1 MEESVSFQHL
11 PLVTLVFP
19 GPSLAFRCFGL
30 APDAMAAEKMEKIV
44 MYG

>member
-19 GPSLAFRCFGL
+19 DTSLDFRCFGL
-30 APDAMAAEKMEKIV
+30 APDAVAAEKMEKIII
-44 MYG
+44 YG

>member
-1 MEESVSFQHL
+1 MEGSLSFQYL

-19 GPSLAFRCFGL
+19 DPSLAFRCFGL

>member
-30 APDAMAAEKMEKIV
+30 APDAMAAEKMENII

>member
-19 GPSLAFRCFGL
+19 DPSLALRFGL
-30 APDAMAAEKMEKIV
+30 APDAMAAEKMEKII

>member
-19 GPSLAFRCFGL
+19 YTSLDFRCFGL
-30 APDAMAAEKMEKIV
+30 APDAIAAEKMEKII

>member
-1 MEESVSFQHL
+1 MKESVSFQHL

-19 GPSLAFRCFGL
+19 DTSLDFRCFGL
-30 APDAMAAEKMEKIV
+30 APDAIAAEKMEKII